1 MNFNA
6 SASADLSTYCTR
18 FLASAIFVLKL
29 TMSIFLKMQIT
40 QVFNNK

>member
-1 MNFNA
+1 MQVQA
-6 SASADLSTYCTR
+6 VMRDLSTYSTR